1 MNWSFVSAL
10 ITASIIGAWNV
21 PLGAEAAVYGMAFG
35 GCIVLCNSTAGAAV
49 LQLFRIPQ
57 QARFYSLAFILG
69 NVVVSVLLFAGAYLL
84 SAPRILLA
92 GGILLAAGAAAGRK
106 GLRSVFPRS
115 TPFEAAAVAVTAVAA
130 TLWSD
135 TALFPLF
142 ELGQQTVLRPWI
154 DIYIHA
160 ANLTIFKS
168 GVAAKDFGAIYLAGT
183 PLSFYHFASYQVGVL
198 HGVFTGATALQ
209 TTAGML
215 TPYGVLCAGI
225 AVFALFS
232 AWRRPIDGLAAT
244 GAVLLLP
251 DAAAYGLKCLWFS
264 FHFFMEI
271 SPTLAQGVAAACCS
285 IALCVLGSRYQH
297 LGCWLAAVGIACA
310 TIVIKAH
317 VAILLLP
324 CVFLLAVAKLP
335 SRRMKFGALLGAAV
349 AIGAAAAIAAQLA
362 LAPPLRFELSGLNR
376 YVPFLVN
383 KITPGFTQEYY
394 RAHWPQLS
402 PFARVVQ
409 GALLI
414 AGATYGPVL
423 LAALFCFLIRLR
435 KRFDL
440 LEFAVIACACVQAM
454 FAIGL
459 AAGTYGD
466 PFELRHRAF
475 VLPYVLAAG
484 LCGAHAVAWMYA
496 RVGNRKVLTAGLAAS
511 ALLCLVSIRR
521 AAIYLAPFSPSAWTA
536 GFVLQRFDT
545 ALLAVTEYV
554 RKNSNALD
562 IAVFNRPEEIGVIAG
577 MTERRDYLTREKLF
591 AKHKTS
597 SAEAA
602 ERRRKLDDFYAHGD
616 LNAIHEFY
624 RATGLRWIIAPGD
637 AVPAVCAQF
646 LTPVFAAG
654 DPKIPSGRYLVYDL
668 AQSSAAAQTK

>member
-232 AWRRPIDGLAAT
+232 ACVAPLWDRCFRPEDCGAGEVCSNGGDPAQQGLCLPPAGTT
-244 GAVLLLP
+244 G
-251 DAAAYGLKCLWFS
+251 S
-264 FHFFMEI
+264 
-271 SPTLAQGVAAACCS
+271 S
-285 IALCVLGSRYQH
+285 
-297 LGCWLAAVGIACA
+297 
-310 TIVIKAH
+310 
-317 VAILLLP
+317 
-324 CVFLLAVAKLP
+324 
-335 SRRMKFGALLGAAV
+335 
-349 AIGAAAAIAAQLA
+349 
-362 LAPPLRFELSGLNR
+362 
-376 YVPFLVN
+376 
-383 KITPGFTQEYY
+383 
-394 RAHWPQLS
+394 
-402 PFARVVQ
+402 
-409 GALLI
+409 
-414 AGATYGPVL
+414 AGAESSGSSGASTGPT
-423 LAALFCFLIRLR
+423 
-435 KRFDL
+435 
-440 LEFAVIACACVQAM
+440 
-454 FAIGL
+454 
-459 AAGTYGD
+459 GTSG
-466 PFELRHRAF
+466 
-475 VLPYVLAAG
+475 
-484 LCGAHAVAWMYA
+484 
-496 RVGNRKVLTAGLAAS
+496 
-511 ALLCLVSIRR
+511 
-521 AAIYLAPFSPSAWTA
+521 
-536 GFVLQRFDT
+536 
-545 ALLAVTEYV
+545 
-554 RKNSNALD
+554 
-562 IAVFNRPEEIGVIAG
+562 
-577 MTERRDYLTREKLF
+577 
-591 AKHKTS
+591 TS
-597 SAEAA
+597 
-602 ERRRKLDDFYAHGD
+602 GGG
-616 LNAIHEFY
+616 
-624 RATGLRWIIAPGD
+624 TGTGTTGTGTSD
-637 AVPAVCAQF
+637 S
-646 LTPVFAAG
+646 
-654 DPKIPSGRYLVYDL
+654 SGTSH
-668 AQSSAAAQTK
+668 SSGTG